1 MLLGWHY
8 SEYYSNAYALNQYL
22 ASRGFVVLSI
32 NYRLGI
38 GYGHDFHRP
47 RNAGPRGPRSTA
59 TSRRRASTSGAS
71 PRWTPAAWRCTAGPT
86 AAT

>member
-8 SEYYSNAYALNQYL
+8 SDYYANAYALNQYL
-22 ASRGFVVLSI
+22 ASRGFVVLSV

-38 GYGHDFHRP
+38 GYGYEFQSRDGRRSRAPGVP
-47 RNAGPRGPRSTA
+47 RRH
-59 TSRRRASTSGAS
+59 RRREFLQSR
-71 PRWTPAAWRCTAGPT
+71 PQVDPAARRHLRRDPT